1 MKSQLL
7 LIKRIFKELPKE
19 IGSFIWRA
27 LPIAF
32 ISSLL
37 DAVSISILF
46 PVINFTL
53 FPEKIKESGWANSLY
68 NYFQFE
74 SNNTFLSFLF
84 ISVLVIFIIKNIIFY
99 FINLWLLK
107 KTFQI
112 ATDLAIRKMR
122 TQLNHS
128 LFHEVN
134 QGTSEQMRNIIQ
146 LPIELMVYHA
156 LPVVNVIN
164 ELFLIV
170 LITLGIALFNLSL
183 FVSIILFILPLYFLF
198 SWRNRK
204 LLVKLNHEKDLSSKA
219 IFKNTNKLLESVLE
233 IRLFKKRTYFEKEF
247 KETMENFSE
256 VNKQF
261 NLLNLF
267 SPKII
272 ETIGVFAIV
281 GVYLF
286 GQVLH
291 ISITEIANF
300 LVIFAIASFRL
311 IPSLNKVVLN
321 TNYIKSSAY
330 IADHFLESTLWRESR
345 SQNSEPIA
353 FRKELTLQDVK
364 IEFDGRTILE
374 FPELSFAKNESVAII
389 GESGSGKSTLLTML
403 FGDLPNHSTGTL
415 SVDGKTITD
424 SNKEAYLSL
433 ISVVPQKVQLIEGTL
448 EDNICFGIPEE
459 LRDRKRIQ
467 EVIEQANL
475 TTYIASLSLGLQN
488 HVNERTTNLSGGQKQ
503 RIAIARALYHGGEIL
518 LFDEATSALDTETE
532 SVLLE
537 EIQALKALGK
547 TIIVVTHKQNS
558 LHLYERVIRI
568 KAGKISNES

>member
-1 MKSQLL
+1 MKSQLF
-7 LIKRIFKELPKE
+7 LIKRIFKELPGE
-19 IGSFIWRA
+19 IGSFIWKA

-68 NYFQFE
+68 TYFQFE

-99 FINLWLLK
+99 FINLWLLN

-128 LFHEVN
+128 MFHEVN

-156 LPVVNVIN
+156 LPVINLIN

-170 LITLGIALFNLSL
+170 LITLGIAFFNISL
-183 FVSIILFILPLYFLF
+183 FVSIVLFIVPLYFVF
-198 SWRNRK
+198 SWRTRK
-204 LLVKLNHEKDLSSKA
+204 LLLKLNNEKDETSKS

-233 IRLFKKRTYFEKEF
+233 IRLFNKKTHFEREF
-247 KETMENFSE
+247 KSTMKDFSE
-256 VNKQF
+256 VHKQF
-261 NLLNLF
+261 NLLNLI

-281 GVYLF
+281 GVYIF
-286 GQVLH
+286 GQILQV
-291 ISITEIANF
+291 SITEIANF
-300 LVIFAIASFRL
+300 LVVFAIASFRL

-330 IADHFLESTLWRESR
+330 IVDQFLESKLWRESR
-345 SQNSEPIA
+345 SQNPDPIA
-353 FRKELTLQDVK
+353 FKAELRLENVSVK
-364 IEFDGRTILE
+364 FDGRTILE
-374 FPELSFAKNESVAII
+374 FPELTFTKNESVAII

-403 FGDLPNHSTGTL
+403 YGDLPNHSTGTL
-415 SVDGKTITD
+415 SVDGKVID
-424 SNKEAYLSL
+424 ESNKEAYLSL

-448 EDNICFGIPEE
+448 EDNICFGIPPE
-459 LRDRKRIQ
+459 LRDMERIQ
-467 EVIEQANL
+467 EVIDQANL
-475 TTYIASLSLGLQN
+475 RPYIHSLPLGLQTF
-488 HVNERTTNLSGGQKQ
+488 VNERTTNLSGGQKQ

-518 LFDEATSALDTETE
+518 LFDEATSALDAETE

-537 EIQALKALGK
+537 EIQALKALEK

>member
-1 MKSQLL
+1 MKSQLF
-7 LIKRIFKELPKE
+7 LIKRIFKELPRE

-53 FPEKIKESGWANSLY
+53 FPEKIKESSWASSLY
-68 NYFQFE
+68 DYFQFE

-128 LFHEVN
+128 MFHEVN

-146 LPIELMVYHA
+146 LPIELMVYHG
-156 LPVVNVIN
+156 LPVINLIN

-170 LITLGIALFNLSL
+170 LITLGIAFFNISL
-183 FVSIILFILPLYFLF
+183 FVSIVLFIVPLYFVF
-198 SWRNRK
+198 SWRTRK
-204 LLVKLNHEKDLSSKA
+204 LLLKLNDEKDSTSKS

-233 IRLFKKRTYFEKEF
+233 IRLFNKKNYFEKEF
-247 KETMENFSE
+247 KGTMNDFSE
-256 VNKQF
+256 VHKQF
-261 NLLNLF
+261 NLLNLI

-286 GQVLH
+286 GQLLQV
-291 ISITEIANF
+291 SITEIANF
-300 LVIFAIASFRL
+300 LVVFAIASFRL

-330 IADHFLESTLWRESR
+330 IVDQFLESKLWRESR
-345 SQNSEPIA
+345 SQNSEPIP
-353 FRKELTLQDVK
+353 FKKEVRLQNVK
-364 IEFDGRTILE
+364 VQFDDRIILE
-374 FPELSFAKNESVAII
+374 FPELAFARNESVAII

-415 SVDGKTITD
+415 SVDGKVID
-424 SNKEAYLSL
+424 ESNKEVYLSL

-448 EDNICFGIPEE
+448 EDNICFGIPSE
-459 LRDRKRIQ
+459 LRDTERIQ
-467 EVIEQANL
+467 EVIDQANL
-475 TTYIASLSLGLQN
+475 RPYIHSLPLGLQTF
-488 HVNERTTNLSGGQKQ
+488 VNERTTNLSGGQKQ

-518 LFDEATSALDTETE
+518 LFDEATSALDAETE

-537 EIQALKALGK
+537 EIQALKALEK

>member
-1 MKSQLL
+1 MKSQLF
-7 LIKRIFKELPKE
+7 LIKRIFKELPGE
-19 IGSFIWRA
+19 IGSFIWKA

-68 NYFQFE
+68 NYFHFE

-84 ISVLVIFIIKNIIFY
+84 ISVLVIFILKDIIFY

-107 KTFQI
+107 RTFQI
-112 ATDLAIRKMR
+112 ATDLALRKMR

-128 LFHEVN
+128 MFHEIN

-146 LPIELMVYHA
+146 LPIELMVYHG
-156 LPVVNVIN
+156 LPVINLIN

-170 LITLGIALFNLSL
+170 LITLGIAFFNISL
-183 FVSIILFILPLYFLF
+183 FVSIILFIVPLYFVF
-198 SWRNRK
+198 SWRTRK
-204 LLVKLNHEKDLSSKA
+204 LLLKLNTEKDSTSKS

-233 IRLFKKRTYFEKEF
+233 IRLFNKRTFFEKEF
-247 KETMENFSE
+247 KASMENFSE
-256 VNKQF
+256 IHKQF
-261 NLLNLF
+261 NLLNLI

-286 GQVLH
+286 GQLLEV
-291 ISITEIANF
+291 SITEIANF
-300 LVIFAIASFRL
+300 LVVFAIASFRL

-330 IADHFLESTLWRESR
+330 IVDQFLESKLWKESR
-345 SQNSEPIA
+345 SETTDPIE
-353 FRKELTLQDVK
+353 FNQELSLQQVK

-374 FPELSFAKNESVAII
+374 FPELAFTKNESVAII
-389 GESGSGKSTLLTML
+389 GESGSGKSTLLSML
-403 FGDLPNHSTGTL
+403 YGDLPNHSTGTL
-415 SVDGKTITD
+415 SVDGKIINE
-424 SNKEAYLSL
+424 SNKDAYLSL

-448 EDNICFGIPEE
+448 EDNICFGIPSE
-459 LRDRKRIQ
+459 LRDTERIQ
-467 EVIEQANL
+467 KVIDQSNL
-475 TTYIASLSLGLQN
+475 RPYINSLPLGLQTL
-488 HVNERTTNLSGGQKQ
+488 VNERTTNLSGGQKQ

-518 LFDEATSALDTETE
+518 LFDEATSALDAETE

-537 EIQALKALGK
+537 EIQALKALEK

-568 KAGKISNES
+568 KAGKIINES